1 MTYLYPFLL
10 RNLPKNQK
18 EIIKKELKIKEVEE
32 ELNFYK
38 SIFSSHRNSAI
49 FNLRIKKI
57 NGKRLWVDKV
67 IVHSDHQLLH
77 ELDIDDEVK
86 EWLKPV
92 RCSR

>member
-1 MTYLYPFLL
+1 MTFSCPFLL
-10 RNLPKNQK
+10 RNLPDGQR
-18 EIIKKELKIKEVEE
+18 ELTTKELRIKELED

-38 SIFSSHRNSAI
+38 SIFSSYRNSAI

-77 ELDIDDEVK
+77 KLDIDDEVK